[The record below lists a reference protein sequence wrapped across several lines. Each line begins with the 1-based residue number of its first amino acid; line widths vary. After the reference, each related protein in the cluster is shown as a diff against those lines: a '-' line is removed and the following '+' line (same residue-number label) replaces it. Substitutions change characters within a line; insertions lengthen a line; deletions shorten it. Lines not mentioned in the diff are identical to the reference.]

1 MKILLTIALRR
12 LSEWVYFR
20 RNLYGTN
27 MRLFIALTL
36 LTLSACAPSPATQNP
51 ASDPH
56 DVQATAPGRA
66 SCQSTTAQTNATSAA
81 ATNRLRQARGL
92 APVSPNP
99 VLAKAAAQHA
109 CDMAQRGLMSHRGT
123 RTTGPA
129 QRVKAL
135 GYRPTITAENIAAG
149 PFSLQRV
156 LNEWNRSAGH
166 RDNILI
172 SQMSE
177 VGIGSALG
185 ADGKTMF
192 WAAVYSD
199 PK

>member
-1 MKILLTIALRR
+1 
-12 LSEWVYFR
+12 
-20 RNLYGTN
+20 
-27 MRLFIALTL
+27 MRLFIVLTL
-36 LTLSACAPSPATQNP
+36 LPLSACAPAPAPQVSG
-51 ASDPH
+51 SDPH
-56 DVQATAPGRA
+56 DVQASAPGRA
-66 SCQSTTAQTNATSAA
+66 NCKATSAQANATTAA
-81 ATNRLRQARGL
+81 ATNRLRQPRGL
-92 APVSPNP
+92 PPVSPNP

-156 LNEWNRSAGH
+156 LNEWNSSAGH

-172 SQMSE
+172 SQMRE

-192 WAAVYSD
+192 WAAVYSN